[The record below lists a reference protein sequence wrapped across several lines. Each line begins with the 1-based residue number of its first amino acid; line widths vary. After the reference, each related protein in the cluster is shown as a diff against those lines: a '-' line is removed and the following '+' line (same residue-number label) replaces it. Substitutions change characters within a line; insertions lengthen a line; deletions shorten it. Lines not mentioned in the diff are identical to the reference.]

1 MDRAHALLKRL
12 LRRDT
17 VLTVETIGQVQRLA
31 IRGGPPV
38 RASVRQALATLQ
50 QDHGLPGAVEEL
62 RRRGRP
68 TLRSDGYQV
77 GLTLDAR
84 LVALLFE
91 CLPPP
96 PEGS

>member
-1 MDRAHALLKRL
+1 MDCAHALLKRL

-17 VLTVETIGQVQRLA
+17 VLTVETIEHVHRLA

-50 QDHGLPGAVEEL
+50 RDHGLRGAVEEL

-77 GLTLDAR
+77 GLTLDVG
-84 LVALLFE
+84 LVKLLFE
-91 CLPPP
+91 LLAPP